1 MGPLFCANPA
11 TSPRTSDKI
20 KPRPY
25 HVLAYVQQARHRDQ
39 AIVFRSGP
47 VLAPLT
53 ITVIFFN
60 GTLPKYFFLI
70 SFYEDKRT
78 WRYCLSSFFVGPV
91 KVKLVTSAEQLLSIR
106 PLEGLSARGPSNRLS
121 AQSPLIS
128 LLLALNLRKAKLRQ
142 L

>member
-1 MGPLFCANPA
+1 M
-11 TSPRTSDKI
+11 
-20 KPRPY
+20 
-25 HVLAYVQQARHRDQ
+25 
-39 AIVFRSGP
+39 FRSGP

-91 KVKLVTSAEQLLSIR
+91 KVKLVTSAEQFLSIR
-106 PLEGLSARGPSNRLS
+106 PSKAYLQEALLIDYQLSLS
-121 AQSPLIS
+121 
-128 LLLALNLRKAKLRQ
+128 
-142 L
+142 